1 MIYFLNSTNRVYDDN
16 ELNRMAGVLFS
27 DGIFNTKSASHDAWL
42 TAGDLLVEAP
52 GLDMNITARAGIAS
66 LTVQSDG
73 KPQQIFIQEDVAL
86 AATVTSNIT
95 VANRMDAVVL
105 RVNQNTID
113 NDALNAAGDN
123 AVSLVAISGNGATPL
138 SDSAISV
145 AMAGDPFVRLAD
157 INVPFGATE
166 IVSGNVTDRRELVSM
181 TRAVKA
187 EFDSVRLFELQTDP
201 DASQLKGGEIW
212 YNQFDGI
219 LKFFDGTNISAL
231 QTQTYDWGY
240 YPPDGIDDSA
250 NNFDVLYENDGD
262 ESAVGSYP
270 VWKYEN
276 FSGNDGTTMVGQ
288 VFVMPDLEN
297 PFIQL
302 KMGNPANQADL
313 VFEVW
318 TVDGSDN
325 PVTEVQV
332 PLVRSMLQATI
343 PKNDYVD
350 LFLDGSLYT
359 AGVRYL
365 LVIKAEGISRLN
377 TNNGSD
383 YKTGRIQFSN
393 TPSDVFFKGA
403 KTGNDNNGTRVST
416 ANSSAMTWNNTY
428 TENQL
433 VMRISDRAQFRMNQ
447 TDATGNAHEVS
458 QAFIAKSR
466 DIIKFNVRKAPN
478 TGSPTG
484 DITASLYR
492 ADENGQSVGPVL
504 TSSVKT
510 EAELALV
517 VDNENIEFDLTR
529 DDLIPGAKYVVVF
542 DADVKDDTDNYR
554 FFFAEYSRGQ
564 ARVFNTVD
572 GWVDLGG
579 DFFYST
585 ETTSS
590 RKILVLGNDGL
601 IPQKLIN
608 LENFRK
614 MRIETTRGVFD
625 KNADDAS
632 EQQVIP
638 HGLGYAPTRVTLH
651 GMLNA
656 GSSVFSS
663 SYGVWDVNGQ
673 HCVYS
678 WQGGNSGNAAVA
690 NNIARFYVGSSY
702 NEGQIGTMSVDETNI
717 YINWTKYAS
726 PSSRTMSFLWEA
738 N

>member
-27 DGIFNTKSASHDAWL
+27 DGIFNTKSATQEAWV
-42 TAGDLLVEAP
+42 TGGDFLVEAP
-52 GLDMNITARAGIAS
+52 GLDMNITARAGLAS
-66 LTVQSDG
+66 ITVQSDG
-73 KPQQIFIQEDVAL
+73 KSQQIFLQEDVPL
-86 AATVTSNIT
+86 SATVTNNIAL
-95 VANRMDAVVL
+95 ANRVDAVVL
-105 RVNQNTID
+105 RINQSTITD
-113 NDALNAAGDN
+113 DELNAAGDN
-123 AVSLVAISGNGATPL
+123 AVSLVVISGNGAT
-138 SDSAISV
+138 AISD
-145 AMAGDPFVRLAD
+145 AAIQAALAGDPFIRLAD
-157 INVPFGATE
+157 INIPLGATE
-166 IVSGNVTDRRELVSM
+166 IVKANVTDARQLVAM

-250 NNFDVLYENDGD
+250 NNFDVIYENDG
-262 ESAVGSYP
+262 ESGVVTYP
-270 VWKYEN
+270 VWKFDN
-276 FSGNDGTTMVGQ
+276 FSGTDGTAMVGQ

-302 KMGNPANQADL
+302 KMGNPTYQADL

-318 TVDGSDN
+318 TVDESDN
-325 PVTEVQV
+325 PVDEVQT

-350 LFLDGSLYT
+350 LFLDGPLYT
-359 AGVRYL
+359 PGVRYL

-377 TNNGSD
+377 TSNESD
-383 YKTGRIQFSN
+383 FKTGRIQVSN
-393 TPSDVFFKGA
+393 KPSDVFFKGA
-403 KTGNDNNGTRVST
+403 KTGSDNNGTQVGT
-416 ANSSAMTWNNTY
+416 ANSSAMTWNNTS

-433 VMRISDRAQFRMNQ
+433 VMRISNRAQFRMNQ

-504 TSSVKT
+504 TSAVKT
-510 EAELALV
+510 EAELALI

-529 DDLIPGAKYVVVF
+529 DDLILGAKYVVVF

-554 FFFAEYSRGQ
+554 FFFGEYSRGQ

-601 IPQKLIN
+601 IPEKLIN

-614 MRIETTRGVFD
+614 AFRGTFT
-625 KNADDAS
+625 KSSSDATV
-632 EQQVIP
+632 QQVIP
-638 HGLGYAPTRVTLH
+638 HGMPYAPTRVTLTGKH
-651 GMLNA
+651 NGDTTA
-656 GSSVFSS
+656 WGD
-663 SYGVWDVNGQ
+663 SYGVWDESGQ
-673 HCVYS
+673 HCVYAFK
-678 WQGGNSGNAAVA
+678 GGNNGQGAQSGIVA
-690 NNIARFYVGSSY
+690 RHWVGASI
-702 NEGQIGTMSVDETNI
+702 NEGQTGIMSVDETNI
-717 YINWTKYAS
+717 YIDWTQNNS
-726 PSSRTMSFLWEA
+726 PVGYNMAFLWEA

>member
-27 DGIFNTKSASHDAWL
+27 DGIFNTKSASHEAWL

-95 VANRMDAVVL
+95 LANRMDAVVL

-138 SDSAISV
+138 SDSAIAV

-157 INVPFGATE
+157 INVPFNATE
-166 IVSGNVTDRRELVSM
+166 IVSANVTDRRELVSM

-250 NNFDVLYENDGD
+250 NNFDVVSENEG
-262 ESAVGSYP
+262 EIGVSSLVA
-270 VWKYEN
+270 WKYYD
-276 FSGNDGTTMVGQ
+276 FGGDDGTAMAGQ
-288 VFVMPDLEN
+288 LFVMPDMEN
-297 PFIQL
+297 PFIQV
-302 KMGNPANQADL
+302 KMANPAYQADL
-313 VFEVW
+313 VFETW
-318 TVDGSDN
+318 TVDGAGA
-325 PVTEVQV
+325 PVTEVQT
-332 PLVRSMLQATI
+332 PSVRSMPKATI
-343 PKNDYVD
+343 PKNDYID

-359 AGVRYL
+359 AGVTYL
-365 LVIKAEGISRLN
+365 LVMKAEGISQLN
-377 TNNGSD
+377 TNNDSD
-383 YKTGRIQFSN
+383 FKTGRVLFSN
-393 TPSDVFFKGA
+393 LDDDIFFKGY
-403 KTGNDNNGTRVST
+403 KTAFNST
-416 ANSSAMTWNNTY
+416 TQTSIATSMTWNTTVSNR
-428 TENQL
+428 QW

-458 QAFIAKSR
+458 QTFIAKSR

-504 TSSVKT
+504 TSAVKT

-529 DDLIPGAKYVVVF
+529 DDLILGAKYVVVF

-590 RKILVLGNDGL
+590 RKILVLGNNGL
-601 IPQKLIN
+601 IPEKLIN

-614 MRIETTRGVFD
+614 IVPTAFRGTFT
-625 KNADDAS
+625 KNSSDAS
-632 EQQVIP
+632 VQQVIP
-638 HGLGYAPTRVTLH
+638 HGMPYAPTRVTLH
-651 GMLNA
+651 GMLNS
-656 GSSVFSS
+656 GSTVFSS

-678 WQGGNSGNAAVA
+678 WQGGNSGNGAGA
-690 NNIARFYVGSSY
+690 NIIARFWVGNSS
-702 NEGQIGTMSVDETNI
+702 NEGQTGIMSVDETNI
-717 YINWTKYAS
+717 YIDWTENGS
-726 PSSRTMSFLWEA
+726 PNFHDMSFLWEA